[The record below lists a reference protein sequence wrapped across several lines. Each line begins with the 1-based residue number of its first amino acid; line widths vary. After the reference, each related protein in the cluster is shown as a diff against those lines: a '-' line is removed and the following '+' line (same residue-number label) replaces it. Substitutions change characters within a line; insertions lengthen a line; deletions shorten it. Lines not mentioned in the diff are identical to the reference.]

1 MESEPQLRGSGEKA
15 ERIVMT
21 KGRLDGLSLLVLGG
35 LIFLMLGAI
44 LERANPAPMSDFKA
58 VYYGARCV
66 LDHSNPY
73 EDGEILRRY
82 EADGGKFPSDPIL
95 AQSARRAIVVC
106 INLPTA
112 LFLVAP
118 LALLSWGAAH
128 VLWMIMM
135 AGSLML
141 AAFLMWDLGA
151 GYAPVLAGALIA
163 FVLANSEVLVII
175 GNAAGIV
182 ISLCLIAVWCFVKNR
197 FVIVGVVCLAISL
210 AFKPHDGGLVWL
222 YFLLAGGVHRKRAL
236 QSLAVAIAI
245 SSPAVLWVSQ
255 VAPHWMQELHSNLAA
270 TSARGDLN
278 DPGPSSSGAHTL
290 GMVIS
295 LQTVISLFRDDAN
308 FYDPAAYLIGGALI
322 LVWIVVTLRSHFSLE
337 RAWLALAAIA
347 ALSMLPV
354 YHRIYDSKLLLLAVP
369 ACALLW
375 SEGRLVGRF
384 ALLVTAA
391 AFVVTGDMPWAVIFG
406 LISHLRPTTP
416 WLSGW
421 VLTAIGVFPA
431 PTVLLL
437 MGIFYLWVYA
447 SRSVAPE
454 TDQAQ

>member
-1 MESEPQLRGSGEKA
+1 
-15 ERIVMT
+15 MT
-21 KGRLDGLSLLVLGG
+21 KGRLDGLYLLVFGG
-35 LIFLMLGAI
+35 LIFLILGAI
-44 LERANPAPMSDFKA
+44 LEQASPAPMSDFKA

-66 LDHSNPY
+66 LDHNNPY

-82 EADGGKFPSDPIL
+82 ESDGGKFPSDPIL

-141 AAFLMWDLGA
+141 AAFLIWDLGT

-163 FVLANSEVLVII
+163 FVLANSEVLVIF
-175 GNAAGIV
+175 GNAAGIA

-245 SSPAVLWVSQ
+245 SLPAVLWVSQ

-308 FYDPAAYLIGGALI
+308 FYNPAAYLICGALI
-322 LVWIVVTLRSHFSLE
+322 LVWMVGTLRSRFSLE

-354 YHRIYDSKLLLLAVP
+354 YHRIYDSKLLLLTVP

-384 ALLVTAA
+384 ALLVNAA

-406 LISHLRPTTP
+406 LVSRLRPITP

-421 VLTAIGVFPA
+421 ILTSIVAFPA

-437 MGIFYLWVYA
+437 MGIFYLWVYW

-454 TDQAQ
+454 THQAQ

>member
-1 MESEPQLRGSGEKA
+1 
-15 ERIVMT
+15 MT
-21 KGRLDGLSLLVLGG
+21 KGRLDGLYLLVLGG

-118 LALLSWGAAH
+118 IAFLSWGAAH
-128 VLWMIMM
+128 VLWMTMI

-141 AAFLMWDLGA
+141 AAFLIWDLGA

-222 YFLLAGGVHRKRAL
+222 YFLLAGGTQRKRAL

-245 SSPAVLWVSQ
+245 SLPAVLWVSQ

-308 FYDPAAYLIGGALI
+308 FYNPAAYLIGGALI
-322 LVWIVVTLRSHFSLE
+322 LVWMVVTLRSRFSLE

-384 ALLVTAA
+384 ALLVNAA

-421 VLTAIGVFPA
+421 VLTAIVVFPA

-454 TDQAQ
+454 THQAQ

>member
-1 MESEPQLRGSGEKA
+1 
-15 ERIVMT
+15 MT
-21 KGRLDGLSLLVLGG
+21 KARLDGLYLLVLGG

-58 VYYGARCV
+58 VYYGARSV
-66 LDHSNPY
+66 LDHSDPY
-73 EDGEILRRY
+73 KDGEILSRY
-82 EADGGKFPSDPIL
+82 LADGGKFPSDPIL
-95 AQSARRAIVVC
+95 AHSARRAIVVC

-128 VLWMIMM
+128 VLWMILM

-151 GYAPVLAGALIA
+151 SYAPVLAGALIA
-163 FVLANSEVLVII
+163 IVLANSEVLVII

-182 ISLCLIAVWCFVKNR
+182 ISLCLIAVWCFVRNR
-197 FVIVGVVCLAISL
+197 FVMVGVVCLAISL

-236 QSLAVAIAI
+236 QSLVVAGAI
-245 SSPAVLWVSQ
+245 SILALLWVAQ
-255 VAPHWMQELHSNLAA
+255 VAPHWMQELHANLAA

-295 LQTVISLFRDDAN
+295 LQTVISLFRDDAS
-308 FYDPAAYLIGGALI
+308 FYNPASYLVGGALI
-322 LVWIVVTLRSHFSLE
+322 LVWIVVTLRSRFSLE

-354 YHRIYDSKLLLLAVP
+354 YHRIYDSKLLLLTVP

-375 SEGRLVGRF
+375 SEGRMVGKL
-384 ALLVTAA
+384 ALLVNAA

-406 LISHLRPTTP
+406 VISHLRPTTP

-421 VLTAIGVFPA
+421 ILTAIVVFPA
-431 PTVLLL
+431 PTVLVL
-437 MGIFYLWVYA
+437 MGIFYLWVYW
-447 SRSVAPE
+447 SRSSAPE
-454 TDQAQ
+454 THPA